1 MTRSFTVTYDY
12 LCPFARIANETIV
25 EALRD
30 GAPWDVEFKAF
41 SLAQSH
47 VEEGDPDVWDR
58 AVGAP
63 GTRGVRAL
71 QWSMAV
77 RERFPDR
84 FLDYHVRLFNARHS
98 EAADVD
104 DEDVLRAVA
113 EAAGVDAGVVAETV
127 AGGTPMKQLAEEHR
141 ELVDGWEVFGVP
153 TFIDG
158 DEAVFVR
165 LMERH
170 VVSDVERV
178 LDMLEWSR
186 LNEFKRTRIPR

>member
-1 MTRSFTVTYDY
+1 MRRSFTVTYDY

-30 GAPWDVEFKAF
+30 GADWDVTFRAF

-47 VEEGDPDVWDR
+47 VEEGDPAVWER
-58 AVGAP
+58 AAGAE
-63 GTRGVRAL
+63 GTRGVVAL
-71 QWSMAV
+71 QWSLAV
-77 RERFPDR
+77 REHYPDQ
-84 FLDYHVRLFNARHS
+84 FNDFHVRLFNARHS

-104 DEDVLRAVA
+104 DESLLRDVAAASELDSEGVA
-113 EAAGVDAGVVAETV
+113 EIV
-127 AGGTPMKQLAEEHR
+127 AGGTPLKLLAEEHSD
-141 ELVDGWEVFGVP
+141 LVAEWEVFGVP
-153 TFIDG
+153 TVIKG

-170 VVSDVERV
+170 VVSDVDRV